1 MIPTQDPDYTA
12 TRLLRLA
19 AKAKKPVRIFL
30 GVNAKGGK
38 DRLLVAVDDASNI
51 SKYAPRE
58 ELMVAPGANPST
70 LAAALAAIWARLG
83 PLIPNVPRSPR
94 QGPGMQFMRR
104 RA

>member
-1 MIPTQDPDYTA
+1 MIPTQDPAYTA

-19 AKAKKPVRIFL
+19 AKAGKPVRIFL
-30 GVNAKGGK
+30 GVNPKGGK

-58 ELMVAPGANPST
+58 ELMVAPGANPDT
-70 LAAALAAIWARLG
+70 LAAALTAIWERMRPLVPAR
-83 PLIPNVPRSPR
+83 PTSPR
-94 QGPGMQFMRR
+94 QGPGMQFQRR

>member
-1 MIPTQDPDYTA
+1 MIDTQDPEYTA

-51 SKYAPRE
+51 SKYAPRI
-58 ELMVAPGANPST
+58 ELWVPPDMNHGT
-70 LAAALAAIWARLG
+70 LAASLTAAWGDLALVV
-83 PLIPNVPRSPR
+83 PNAPRSPR